1 MTCTCMYYSLH
12 QTSWPL
18 GNQLTCPVVNVYSAN
33 FSVRSITYLEKKIG
47 LIIINKIIT
56 FAVVLVLICKRYY
69 LSELWKFYQWMHI
82 DDFTK
87 NSTENLFEFWVHI
100 IHGTSLHF
108 TPNFGG
114 AYYTKL
120 HITHKPVHAVPI
132 YSMFY
137 YFCYLLLQLVFGRD
151 NSVLFQT
158 DHSSKLYLHTI

>member
-1 MTCTCMYYSLH
+1 MYCSLH

-87 NSTENLFEFWVHI
+87 NSIENWFEFWVHI
-100 IHGTSLHF
+100 IHGTSFFSAFYTQLW
-108 TPNFGG
+108 GCVLYKA
-114 AYYTKL
+114 AYYTQTCTCSTYL
-120 HITHKPVHAVPI
+120 FNVLL
-132 YSMFY
+132 F
-137 YFCYLLLQLVFGRD
+137 LLLVIAASLWERQQCVIS
-151 NSVLFQT
+151 NWSFQ
-158 DHSSKLYLHTI
+158 

>member
-1 MTCTCMYYSLH
+1 MYYSLH

-69 LSELWKFYQWMHI
+69 LSELWKFYQRMHI

-87 NSTENLFEFWVHI
+87 NSIENLFEFWVHI
-100 IHGTSLHF
+100 IHGTSFFSAFYTQLW
-108 TPNFGG
+108 GCVLYKA
-114 AYYTKL
+114 AYYTQTCTCSTYLFNVLLFFNAMSNKNFWQFV
-120 HITHKPVHAVPI
+120 T
-132 YSMFY
+132 
-137 YFCYLLLQLVFGRD
+137 CYC
-151 NSVLFQT
+151 S
-158 DHSSKLYLHTI
+158 

>member
-1 MTCTCMYYSLH
+1 MYYSLH
-12 QTSWPL
+12 QASWPL

-69 LSELWKFYQWMHI
+69 FSELWKFYQRMHI
-82 DDFTK
+82 DEFTK
-87 NSTENLFEFWVHI
+87 SQLKIYLNFGCIFYMEHHFF
-100 IHGTSLHF
+100 LHF

-114 AYYTKL
+114 AYYTEVRYY
-120 HITHKPVHAVPI
+120 TQTCTVPT

-137 YFCYLLLQLVFGRD
+137 NFSMQCPIRISDSLLLVIAASPWER
-151 NSVLFQT
+151 
-158 DHSSKLYLHTI
+158 